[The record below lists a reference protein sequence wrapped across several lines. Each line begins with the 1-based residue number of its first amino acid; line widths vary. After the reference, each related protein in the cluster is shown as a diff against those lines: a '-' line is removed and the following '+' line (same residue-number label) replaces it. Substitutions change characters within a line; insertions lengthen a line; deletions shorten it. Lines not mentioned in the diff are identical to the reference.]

1 MSARLYVAVD
11 EALPPGPRLAQ
22 CAHVVAEI
30 HARQP
35 EACAAWRSGS
45 NTVVVVTMDGNRLAR
60 LAARPGVEAF
70 REPDLGNELTAVAV
84 FPSDDETRRDLRRA
98 RLAA

>member
-1 MSARLYVAVD
+1 
-11 EALPPGPRLAQ
+11 
-22 CAHVVAEI
+22 
-30 HARQP
+30 
-35 EACAAWRSGS
+35 
-45 NTVVVVTMDGNRLAR
+45 MDGNRLAR